1 MTNNSTPN
9 KNSEETPISLGG
21 CGPEISKTDEDS
33 NSNSNSNTSH
43 RRDDQPGPPLGHRL
57 GITKASSQ
65 QLQKPSHPKFQYLSK
80 IPSTTSTTGEDTPP
94 HDNTSSPT
102 EYNGKTYIEAD
113 ENKEEDLDLPE
124 KIHRGVAASIQ
135 IDLKRNLRTQQTHQQ
150 AIRPLFGASD
160 HCIKGRDY
168 YYDKY
173 APQKTNKLALGNHH
187 EDATVDDD
195 AQSSCST
202 LTTTR
207 SMLLQQDECAIT
219 VSSLSVAKKETCDVG
234 VAKAFPCRETGLA
247 KREKPIRMGAKGNG
261 REIANKNDNRKESS
275 PPISLVSTGASSK
288 SAPNPPEEAAEWNDE
303 STKYR
308 DVNIQSRGGRTPTQ
322 RPALAGRAD
331 SLNLDPKEMVGTT
344 KESKVPVIQFRKE
357 HQFACRG
364 EDFIAVRAQLRKT
377 FTTATVKPEE
387 GRIDFFPL
395 QKPTTPGKKA
405 PTRPERKNPAA
416 ARLGVTSRFP
426 SLQIEIPS
434 VDSEG
439 SWDPLHEHKEDEEA
453 WANFGD
459 EIGAQ
464 IEDLIPT
471 MSHTSDES
479 PFPFDIMD
487 LEDFKGNDASFAALL
502 DNDQNIGVD
511 EVKQDTFLQISGKAQ
526 GQKKTRDTRKALSN
540 GQQRRPPRR
549 DKLQKPKLLGP
560 LLEARFTRSYWRR
573 LKHGNKDYN
582 ISKKGGRLVPTSN
595 HSSERSESITD
606 PGGVLLGNNISDD
619 GIFPEVDEPW
629 WEPDDTGSSL
639 FADNAIETKFDVFEG
654 KPNQDDGAMS
664 APATTTAR
672 ILSSHRIRE
681 CEMVLGT
688 ISLSLDDIL
697 TAIDAADASF
707 GLTEDQIASL
717 QSLTPT
723 PAEKASLLKP
733 PLDLSLSEG
742 EEFMMQMVG
751 IPELEKKLEVLAF
764 QNQFPI
770 SMERFCDGM

>member
-1 MTNNSTPN
+1 MRLYNAASCTPCSSTSEKPKQQSFVPATMTNNSTPN

-187 EDATVDDD
+187 EDATVDND

-344 KESKVPVIQFRKE
+344 KESKAPLQYHWVP
-357 HQFACRG
+357 
-364 EDFIAVRAQLRKT
+364 
-377 FTTATVKPEE
+377 
-387 GRIDFFPL
+387 FPL
-395 QKPTTPGKKA
+395 VAHFGVFPVLFKRRVYT
-405 PTRPERKNPAA
+405 NPASSGPCCSWTNRVPKGGWKSTRA
-416 ARLGVTSRFP
+416 AGSSCAMDNSKTSPAAPRT
-426 SLQIEIPS
+426 
-434 VDSEG
+434 EG
-439 SWDPLHEHKEDEEA
+439 KTA
-453 WANFGD
+453 
-459 EIGAQ
+459 
-464 IEDLIPT
+464 
-471 MSHTSDES
+471 
-479 PFPFDIMD
+479 
-487 LEDFKGNDASFAALL
+487 AALL
-502 DNDQNIGVD
+502 SHAVLAELRMGSVVLAL
-511 EVKQDTFLQISGKAQ
+511 EMT
-526 GQKKTRDTRKALSN
+526 TRVAHA
-540 GQQRRPPRR
+540 GWYP
-549 DKLQKPKLLGP
+549 G
-560 LLEARFTRSYWRR
+560 RSQ
-573 LKHGNKDYN
+573 
-582 ISKKGGRLVPTSN
+582 SK
-595 HSSERSESITD
+595 I
-606 PGGVLLGNNISDD
+606 
-619 GIFPEVDEPW
+619 
-629 WEPDDTGSSL
+629 SSL
-639 FADNAIETKFDVFEG
+639 VSRPLAI
-654 KPNQDDGAMS
+654 
-664 APATTTAR
+664 
-672 ILSSHRIRE
+672 
-681 CEMVLGT
+681 
-688 ISLSLDDIL
+688 
-697 TAIDAADASF
+697 
-707 GLTEDQIASL
+707 GL
-717 QSLTPT
+717 
-723 PAEKASLLKP
+723 
-733 PLDLSLSEG
+733 
-742 EEFMMQMVG
+742 
-751 IPELEKKLEVLAF
+751 
-764 QNQFPI
+764 
-770 SMERFCDGM
+770 